1 MFSLNP
7 VQSLFFIVA
16 IFSIKC
22 FYSSNTNVSKPVEY
36 LVFHNRDIL
45 IKLSL
50 LLESK
55 IVDLFS
61 FLSLLLF
68 KVFSIFTLIFLS
80 LFFFVFYLELKKKEI
95 G

>member
-7 VQSLFFIVA
+7 VHSLSFIIA

-22 FYSSNTNVSKPVEY
+22 SYSSNTNVPKPIEY
-36 LVFHNRDIL
+36 LVFHNRDTL

-50 LLESK
+50 LSKSK

-61 FLSLLLF
+61 FLFLLLF
-68 KVFSIFTLIFLS
+68 KVFSIFTLTFLS
-80 LFFFVFYLELKKKEI
+80 LFFSVSYLELNKKE
-95 G
+95 

>member
-45 IKLSL
+45 
-50 LLESK
+50 LESK

-80 LFFFVFYLELKKKEI
+80 LFFFVSYLELKKKEI